1 MLQWLSHK
9 IQHIFG
15 VFQMADEQIA
25 EKDLHISSY
34 QHTLIGWVFKKCGLL
49 NRDGLLRVWA
59 VELIMLGLWSV
70 VFLAAMVDRVAWYPF
85 KGLSWPLNCRVISSY
100 DNPHKAVAPG
110 TPKVP
115 RPPMWMVLLPHSP
128 AASMDEFYYAEMVN
142 SLVAS
147 DADLNQGVLEIHR
160 ASNNKCVAEI
170 DYTDHLR
177 KLQTEGQ
184 GVIGKCREQSLIPAP
199 NDTVVSIPIGD
210 YWIALYVNGIR
221 CSNKASFALD
231 ADSDKSDDP
240 ALQLIPLEMGPD
252 QTVPYVG
259 VRGIGP
265 SQEDPMFTNQ
275 AVAYP
280 ELIVNGISRKP
291 TAPVWTVPEKMLRS
305 MQQQVSIID
314 LGNYEMFDESEQLD
328 EIQAVV
334 GEYKSALC
342 GLELPMV
349 YDIPLFCNLFG
360 AFPLYLFCLSFFD
373 IEANRFL
380 RWVVREKRITIERNE
395 LQGIVDKLQQ
405 YYRSKWIGLF
415 SLLLAI
421 TTLSSWIVPEYTNQ
435 QWGWVSHVTKGSWET
450 PTLAGCLTIVY
461 LICINFALFS
471 CIFKFLGWIWLLFK
485 LSLFPFRVDPIHP
498 DSCGG
503 FAPLNLVQKVVG
515 YLVCGAGITIV
526 SIIFNNYIFL
536 KVPFFRADHTAMI
549 VAFVILAPILFAFP
563 LCFFWEKLW
572 WARKEKI
579 TWVDTL
585 SNDTVIA
592 IEKYLVGT
600 DRTDHEKMLE
610 AAAKLETVD
619 FTGNYRE
626 RILSMRALPF
636 DFKTFR
642 SFLALAYSPFLSLI
656 IPIFPE
662 TIQRIV
668 DVFV

>member
-1 MLQWLSHK
+1 
-9 IQHIFG
+9 
-15 VFQMADEQIA
+15 MADEQKP
-25 EKDLHISSY
+25 EEDLRISSY
-34 QHTLIGWVFKKCGLL
+34 QHTLIGWIFEKCNLL
-49 NRDGLLRVWA
+49 NLDGLLRVWA
-59 VELIMLGLWSV
+59 VELIMLGLWGV
-70 VFLAAMVDRVAWYPF
+70 VFLAAMVDRVAWHPF

-100 DNPHKAVAPG
+100 DNSHKTMASC
-110 TPKVP
+110 TSKVS

-128 AASMDEFYYAEMVN
+128 IVSMDEFYYAEMVN

-160 ASNNKCVAEI
+160 ASNNKYVAEI
-170 DYTDHLR
+170 DYTARLR
-177 KLQTEGQ
+177 KLQSEGQ
-184 GVIGKCREQSLIPAP
+184 GVIGKCREQSLIPAS
-199 NDTVVSIPIGD
+199 DDAVASIPDGV
-210 YWIALYVNGIR
+210 YWIALYVNGVR

-231 ADSDKSDDP
+231 AESDESDEP
-240 ALQLIPLEMGPD
+240 ALRLIPLEMGPH

-265 SQEDPMFTNQ
+265 CQEDPMFTNR
-275 AVAYP
+275 AVVYP
-280 ELIVNGISRKP
+280 ELIINRISREPKIR
-291 TAPVWTVPEKMLRS
+291 VWTGPEKMLRS
-305 MQQQVSIID
+305 MQQQVSILD
-314 LGNYEMFDESEQLD
+314 LGNYEPFNESEPLD
-328 EIQAVV
+328 EIQIKV
-334 GEYKSALC
+334 GDYKSALC

-360 AFPLYLFCLSFFD
+360 ALPLYLFCLSFFD

-380 RWVVREKRITIERNE
+380 RWVVREKRIAITPDD
-395 LQGIVDKLQQ
+395 LQKNIVDKLQR

-421 TTLSSWIVPEYTNQ
+421 AALSSWVVPEFTNQ
-435 QWGWVSHVTKGSWET
+435 QWGWVSRVTDGTWEI
-450 PTLAGCLTIVY
+450 PTFAGCLTIVY
-461 LICINFALFS
+461 LIGINYTLLS
-471 CIFKFLGWIWLLFK
+471 CIFKFLGWMWLLFR
-485 LSLFPFRVDPIHP
+485 LSQFPFRVDPIHP

-536 KVPFFRADHTAMI
+536 KVPFFRADHMVMI
-549 VAFVILAPILFAFP
+549 IAFVIMAPILFAFP

-585 SNDTVIA
+585 SNDIIIA
-592 IEKYLVGT
+592 INELLKHT

-619 FTGNYRE
+619 FTGSYRE

-656 IPIFPE
+656 IPLFPE
-662 TIQRIV
+662 TIQKIV
-668 DVFV
+668 NLFF